1 MVAQLNLLNC
11 KPRRCPLGLIDR
23 LRIEVLC
30 LLRLFMENLAVL
42 LEARKQLVRTRWFHL
57 NKARELLLSP
67 GLTFPSI
74 FFLSYWDYTAIPLF
88 MTSIRRQDPKNF
100 PDVEK
105 RGFLLRQ
112 LAVSLFGLIWWDEK
126 YWWSPKSIRRQ
137 DPKNFSDVEKIGLL
151 LTCCLALPRG
161 NNLPLFYF
169 INKFLLLLLLP
180 LIAQKAITYLS
191 AISSII
197 FVVVVSKSYQQPY
210 NHLRSVDQ
218 KVIPLISIHI

>member
-1 MVAQLNLLNC
+1 MVAQLNFWNF
-11 KPRRCPLGLIDR
+11 KPWDCPLRLIDR

-88 MTSIRRQDPKNF
+88 MT
-100 PDVEK
+100 
-105 RGFLLRQ
+105 
-112 LAVSLFGLIWWDEK
+112 
-126 YWWSPKSIRRQ
+126 SIRRQ